1 MPAPKTDDDHDG
13 DEVVTLDDDKKQEG
27 TAEDNG
33 NTPDTPEQIAAADEA
48 RKKALKQVAA
58 DDDADTEGEPGK
70 KPPPNFVPRARLN
83 EVSEQLAETKAL
95 LAAALNKPAAPAA
108 PAPPTEPA
116 FDVKAARKAYLAA
129 VASGD
134 DDKALELDEQIEA
147 HRMRVAEEN
156 AVKRIRQENQEQT
169 AQQVA
174 TELASAAK
182 GIQKTYPQLD
192 AKSDDADPE
201 AIDFVIFR
209 RDKLIAA
216 GTPAGEALRQAAD
229 LAAKAF
235 GFAKG
240 EKKEPAPTDDPDTTR
255 TIAARTRN
263 ADAASRQPPELGGR
277 GDRGTQQQR
286 VNVAEMTDEE
296 FAALPAAEKKR
307 LRGDA

>member
-1 MPAPKTDDDHDG
+1 MATAHQDDDHDG
-13 DEVVTLDDDKKQEG
+13 DEVVTLSDDDKPGKD
-27 TAEDNG
+27 TPEDNG
-33 NTPDTPEQIAAADEA
+33 NTPDTPEEIASRAKPAKAAEA
-48 RKKALKQVAA
+48 DA
-58 DDDADTEGEPGK
+58 DDAEAEPGK

-108 PAPPTEPA
+108 PSPPAEPA

-156 AVKRIRQENQEQT
+156 AVKRIRQENQEQS

-192 AKSDDADPE
+192 AKSADADPD

-240 EKKEPAPTDDPDTTR
+240 EKKDPAPTEDPDTAR
-255 TIAARTRN
+255 TIQARLRN
-263 ADAASRQPPELGGR
+263 ADAANRQPPELGGR